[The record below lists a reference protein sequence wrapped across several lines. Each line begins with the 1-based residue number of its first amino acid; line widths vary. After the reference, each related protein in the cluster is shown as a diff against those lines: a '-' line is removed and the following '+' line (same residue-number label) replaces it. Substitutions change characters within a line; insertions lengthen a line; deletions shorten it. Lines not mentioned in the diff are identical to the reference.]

1 MRAAAWCVV
10 LHRVSFHTLQGG
22 NSVGWCVDVG
32 MGGTGASEL
41 SRAAAWCVVLHP
53 ASLPCRVVI
62 ICKNEKAVFVI
73 SYISNVYKFVWV
85 PILRKSQICML
96 KKKSAL
102 SYKFV
107 CVVTHR
113 CGRLHP
119 DCPVMMSGWLQS
131 FHTLQANSTSMPVAA
146 LGGNSVGW
154 CAGGRYGCDWSQ

>member
-1 MRAAAWCVV
+1 MWP
-10 LHRVSFHTLQGG
+10 LEPVSYRG
-22 NSVGWCVDVG
+22 
-32 MGGTGASEL
+32 
-41 SRAAAWCVVLHP
+41 RLHP

-113 CGRLHP
+113 CG
-119 DCPVMMSGWLQS
+119 VNKSS
-131 FHTLQANSTSMPVAA
+131 YKSTNVLEKCQWPPSVVTRW
-146 LGGNSVGW
+146 GGVPGAV
-154 CAGGRYGCDWSQ
+154 CV